1 MSRSDEAFKD
11 ISAKMV
17 TTLYNV
23 ISVVM
28 HGDTPNWPLNGRTWR
43 ETEKAVQF
51 SRRPRYDHTQSGFYV
66 PKAENDD
73 YVGGIPVLNVIH
85 TDEYMTTD
93 YVPDGAP
100 PNGDP
105 GYRTRS
111 FPIWY
116 AQDQNRRGWL
126 PSLGSK
132 NYVDARRGQG
142 VRAPALWEAC
152 NYISKHDGEVSPSG
166 TPEMTLESEGI
177 PEWLHEFVLYLAS
190 RHPWMDW
197 RYFTPFREGIQLRHE
212 ELGLITGVDA
222 ASQTPRGITRG
233 TFSLLPL
240 SPASDFVTEQ
250 GIGGMSFRE
259 FFLYCMFGHEL
270 DVDVLQAKRDI
281 EAGYPTAF
289 GAAVHPNHFNVNVEQ
304 KSDGTW
310 SFQIEVSD
318 ALLSYASVMD
328 VESGDTFWRTY
339 RNEVVD
345 DDVSHFWFDSLNE
358 LPYPFRGYVYNRFTE
373 AGRRREAAS
382 ADPKLPALRGYGRM
396 IGCVAEAV
404 SAMLCIGYDVSRQEQ
419 ALFSDK
425 TDEEE
430 LRKGGFLACF
440 PAQAFDRATTQREI
454 PEACGRAL
462 AREVLYSKAVRESTD
477 KGETYTAS
485 LPSGTARAL

>member
-1 MSRSDEAFKD
+1 
-11 ISAKMV
+11 
-17 TTLYNV
+17 
-23 ISVVM
+23 
-28 HGDTPNWPLNGRTWR
+28 
-43 ETEKAVQF
+43 
-51 SRRPRYDHTQSGFYV
+51 
-66 PKAENDD
+66 
-73 YVGGIPVLNVIH
+73 
-85 TDEYMTTD
+85 
-93 YVPDGAP
+93 
-100 PNGDP
+100 
-105 GYRTRS
+105 
-111 FPIWY
+111 
-116 AQDQNRRGWL
+116 
-126 PSLGSK
+126 
-132 NYVDARRGQG
+132 
-142 VRAPALWEAC
+142 
-152 NYISKHDGEVSPSG
+152 
-166 TPEMTLESEGI
+166 MTLESEGI

-339 RNEVVD
+339 RNE
-345 DDVSHFWFDSLNE
+345 
-358 LPYPFRGYVYNRFTE
+358 
-373 AGRRREAAS
+373 GR
-382 ADPKLPALRGYGRM
+382 
-396 IGCVAEAV
+396 
-404 SAMLCIGYDVSRQEQ
+404 
-419 ALFSDK
+419 
-425 TDEEE
+425 
-430 LRKGGFLACF
+430 
-440 PAQAFDRATTQREI
+440 
-454 PEACGRAL
+454 
-462 AREVLYSKAVRESTD
+462 
-477 KGETYTAS
+477 
-485 LPSGTARAL
+485 